1 MTEAN
6 WARRSAHRLRRNA
19 HMLWIAARDPRTPFL
34 AKLIVGL
41 VAAYVLSPIDLIP
54 DFIPVFGMLDELI
67 VVPIGLWFASLL
79 VPDALMRQF
88 REAAD
93 AAVEVPVSRGGA
105 LLVIGI
111 WVMIAV
117 FVALQLWALRFW

>member
-88 REAAD
+88 GEAAD